1 MKQMN
6 KEVYNVEPD
15 GLIYDFCRPVDAIN
29 INVTLEAGKGGIL
42 KRGQLID
49 FADGSYTPHQA
60 DGAANCIVS
69 DDTVYTATDNSVV
82 VSVYIC
88 GNFRTD
94 RVISDVDL
102 TETDIDNLRIHG
114 ILLK

>member
-1 MKQMN
+1 MN
-6 KEVYNVEPD
+6 RINNEVYNVEPD
-15 GLIYDFCRPVDAIN
+15 GLIYDFCRPVDAKN
-29 INVTLEAGKGGIL
+29 INVTLTAKASGVL

-60 DGAANCIVS
+60 GGAANCIVS
-69 DDTVYTATDNSVV
+69 DDVAYSASDSSIV

-94 RVISDVDL
+94 RIISDEDL